1 MERNLQRNGLVNL
14 LALLAV
20 GAAAFGVAS
29 YSRSLSGQIAAVF
42 LGMGVLVAFVSW
54 FQMRLEEREQ
64 LEKLELDEMARTKAS
79 STLFDSAQTEVFI
92 ASNSRKQFEKYF
104 VPGFTALL
112 MLLQGALAF
121 LLWRQLGKMVAP
133 EPFRQEMFAMSLL
146 GLLALVLFLLG
157 RFSATIA
164 RLENHRLLRPSAGY
178 LLLGAYLCALAALAV
193 AGVKAEF
200 PKTDLY
206 VARGLVVILGL
217 VAVET
222 LATLVF
228 EIYRPRVKGKV
239 ARALYDSRVIG
250 VLAQPEGLFAAAAQT
265 LDYQFGFKVSETW
278 FFVALKE
285 KARVMFLQL
294 LAVLLLSSCFV
305 FIEPGEHALL
315 ERWGRPVAGRAV
327 LNPGAH
333 LKMPWPMDQVYR
345 YRTEQIQTLDVGSV
359 PDADEHEQKIVL
371 WTVAHSKEENFL
383 IANREPANATAG
395 AALGAKKT
403 PPVSLI
409 TVSIPVQFQIRD
421 LEQWA
426 YNHADSSNVLQQIAT
441 REVVRYLVSADFNE
455 IISKSRLESALALR
469 DRIQAV
475 ADAQKLGAKILFV
488 GLQDLHPPVKVA
500 PEYEKV
506 VGAIHQKR
514 ARIIAAEAD
523 AVLTNTLAAAQAFA
537 LTNSAEATRINLELT
552 ATARAAAFT
561 NQLPAFNAAPSVYQ
575 QRVYAQVFPRA
586 VANARK
592 YVLLATNTS
601 DVIQFDLQ
609 KRPEDD
615 YINQLG
621 SAITTPKKN

>member
-1 MERNLQRNGLVNL
+1 MERSIQRNGLVNL

-20 GAAAFGVAS
+20 GAATFGIAK
-29 YSRSLSGQIAAVF
+29 YSNSLSGQIAAVF
-42 LGMGVLVAFVSW
+42 LGLGVMVAFVSW

-64 LEKLELDEMARTKAS
+64 LERLELDEMARSKAS

-92 ASNSRKQFEKYF
+92 AGNSRKQFEKYF
-104 VPGFTALL
+104 VPGFTVLL

-133 EPFRQEMFAMSLL
+133 EPFKQEMFAMSLL
-146 GLLALVLFLLG
+146 GLLALILFLLG
-157 RFSATIA
+157 RFSTTIA
-164 RLENHRLLRPSAGY
+164 RLENHRLLRPGASH

-206 VARGLVVILGL
+206 VARGLVLVLGL

-222 LATLVF
+222 LAALVF

-239 ARALYDSRVIG
+239 ARPLYDSRVIG

-294 LAVLLLSSCFV
+294 LAVLLLSTCFV

-327 LNPGAH
+327 LDPGAH
-333 LKMPWPMDQVYR
+333 LKMPWPMDQVHR

-383 IANREPANATAG
+383 IANRAPTDAG
-395 AALGAKKT
+395 AAAALGAKKT

-421 LEQWA
+421 LESWA
-426 YNHADSSNVLQQIAT
+426 YHHADSSNVLQQIAT

-455 IISKSRLESALALR
+455 IISKTRLESALALR
-469 DRIQAV
+469 DRIQAA

-506 VGAIHQKR
+506 VGAVHQKR
-514 ARIIAAEAD
+514 AKIIAAEAE

-537 LTNSAEATRINLELT
+537 LTNTAEAARINLELT

-561 NQLPAFNAAPSVYQ
+561 NQLPAFNAAPSVYK

>member
-14 LALLAV
+14 LAMLAV
-20 GAAAFGVAS
+20 GAAAFGIAR
-29 YSRSLSGQIAAVF
+29 YSNSLSGQVAAVF
-42 LGMGVLVAFVSW
+42 LGLGVLVAFVGW

-64 LEKLELDEMARTKAS
+64 LERLELDEMARSKGS
-79 STLFDSAQTEVFI
+79 STLFESAQTEVFI
-92 ASNSRKQFEKYF
+92 ARSSRKQFEKFF
-104 VPGFTALL
+104 VPGFTVIL
-112 MLLQGALAF
+112 MLLQGAAAL
-121 LLWRQLGKMVAP
+121 LLWRWLGKVVAP
-133 EPFRQEMFAMSLL
+133 EPFKQEMVAMSLL
-146 GLLALVLFLLG
+146 GLLALILFLLG

-164 RLENHRLLRPSAGY
+164 RLENHRLLRPSASY
-178 LLLGAYLCALAALAV
+178 LLLGAYLSALAALGI
-193 AGVKAEF
+193 AGVKGEF
-200 PKTDLY
+200 LKTDLY
-206 VARGLVVILGL
+206 VARGLVIILGL

-239 ARALYDSRVIG
+239 ARPLYDSRVVG

-294 LAVLLLSSCFV
+294 LAVLLLSTCFV
-305 FIEPGEHALL
+305 FVEPGEHALL
-315 ERWGRPVAGRAV
+315 ERFGRPVAGSAV
-327 LNPGAH
+327 LDPGAH
-333 LKMPWPMDQVYR
+333 LKMPWPIDKVYR
-345 YRTEQIQTLDVGSV
+345 YRTEQVQTLDVGSI
-359 PDADEHEQKIVL
+359 PEPDEHEERIVL

-383 IANREPANATAG
+383 IANRESSDTVTA

-421 LEQWA
+421 LEQWV
-426 YNHADSSNVLQQIAT
+426 YNHADSSNVLHQIAT
-441 REVVRYLVSADFNE
+441 REVVRYLVSVDFNE
-455 IISKSRLESALALR
+455 IISKTRHESSLALR
-469 DRIQAV
+469 DRIQAA

-506 VGAIHQKR
+506 VGAIHQKK
-514 ARIIAAEAD
+514 AKIIAAEAD
-523 AVLTNTLAAAQAFA
+523 AVRTNTLAAAQAFS
-537 LTNSAEATRINLELT
+537 LTNAAEAARINLELT

-592 YVLLATNTS
+592 YVLLTTNTS
-601 DVIQFDLQ
+601 EVISFDLQ

-621 SAITTPKKN
+621 TAITTPKK

>member
-1 MERNLQRNGLVNL
+1 MERSIQKNGLVNL

-20 GAAAFGVAS
+20 GAAAFGVAQ
-29 YSRSLSGQIAAVF
+29 YSNSLAGQVAAVF
-42 LGMGVLVAFVSW
+42 LGLGALVAFVGW
-54 FQMRLEEREQ
+54 FQMRLEDREQ
-64 LEKLELDEMARTKAS
+64 LEKLELDEMARSKAS
-79 STLFDSAQTEVFI
+79 STLFESAQTEVFI
-92 ASNSRKQFEKYF
+92 ARSSRKQFEKYF
-104 VPGFTALL
+104 VPGFTVVVL
-112 MLLQGALAF
+112 LLQGAAAV
-121 LLWRQLGKMVAP
+121 LLWRWLARIATP
-133 EPFRQEMFAMSLL
+133 EPFKQEMFAMSLL
-146 GLLALVLFLLG
+146 GMLALILFLLG
-157 RFSATIA
+157 RFSTTIA
-164 RLENHRLLRPSAGY
+164 RLENHRLLRPSASY
-178 LLLGAYLCALAALAV
+178 LLWGAYLCALAALGV

-200 PKTDLY
+200 PRTDLY
-206 VARGLVVILGL
+206 VARALVVILGL
-217 VAVET
+217 VTAET

-239 ARALYDSRVIG
+239 ARPLYDSRVVG

-278 FFVALKE
+278 FFIALRE
-285 KARVMFLQL
+285 KLGLMFLQL
-294 LAVLLLSSCFV
+294 LAVLLLSTCFV
-305 FIEPGEHALL
+305 FIEPGEQALL
-315 ERWGRPVAGRAV
+315 ERWGRPVAGRPV

-333 LKMPWPMDQVYR
+333 LKFPWPMDQVHR
-345 YRTEQIQTLDVGSV
+345 YATEQVQTLSVGSM
-359 PDADEHEQKIVL
+359 PDEDEHEKTIVL

-383 IANREPANATAG
+383 IANREPGAETADSAG
-395 AALGAKKT
+395 GKKT

-409 TVSIPVQFQIRD
+409 TVSIPVQYQIHN
-421 LEQWA
+421 LEHWA
-426 YNHADSSNVLQQIAT
+426 YNHADSSNVLYQIAT

-469 DRIQAV
+469 ERIQAA
-475 ADAQKLGAKILFV
+475 ADAQKLGAKVLFV
-488 GLQDLHPPVKVA
+488 GLQDLHPPVKIA

-506 VGAIHQKR
+506 VGASQQKQ
-514 ARIIAAEAD
+514 AKIIAAQAD
-523 AVLTNTLAAAQAFA
+523 AVRTNTHAAAMAFSLTNA
-537 LTNSAEATRINLELT
+537 AEAARINLELT

-592 YVLLATNTS
+592 YVLLATNTD

-621 SAITTPKKN
+621 TAITAPKK

>member
-1 MERNLQRNGLVNL
+1 MNL
-14 LALLAV
+14 LALLGV
-20 GAAAFGVAS
+20 GAAAFGVAR
-29 YSRSLSGQIAAVF
+29 YSNSLSGQIAAVF
-42 LGMGVLVAFVSW
+42 LGVGVLVAFVGW

-64 LEKLELDEMARTKAS
+64 LEKLELDEMARSKAS

-92 ASNSRKQFEKYF
+92 ARSSRKQFEKYF
-104 VPGFTALL
+104 VPGFTVVVL
-112 MLLQGALAF
+112 LLQAAAAV
-121 LLWRQLGKMVAP
+121 LLWRWLDRVITP
-133 EPFRQEMFAMSLL
+133 EPFKQEMFALSLL
-146 GLLALVLFLLG
+146 GMLALILFLLG
-157 RFSATIA
+157 RFSTTIA
-164 RLENHRLLRPSAGY
+164 RLENHRLLRPSASY
-178 LLLGAYLCALAALAV
+178 LLLGAYFCALAALGV

-200 PKTDLY
+200 PKADLY
-206 VARGLVVILGL
+206 VARGLVVVLAL
-217 VAVET
+217 VTVET

-239 ARALYDSRVIG
+239 ARPLYDSRVVG

-285 KARVMFLQL
+285 KLGLMFLQL
-294 LAVLLLSSCFV
+294 LAVLLLSTCFV
-305 FIEPGEHALL
+305 FIEPGEQALL
-315 ERWGRPVAGRAV
+315 ERWGRPVVGRTV

-333 LKMPWPMDQVYR
+333 LKFPWPMDQVHR
-345 YRTEQIQTLDVGSV
+345 YPTEQVQTLTVGSI
-359 PDADEHEQKIVL
+359 PEENEHEETIVL

-383 IANREPANATAG
+383 IANREQISVAPGATG
-395 AALGAKKT
+395 GKKT
-403 PPVSLI
+403 PPVGLI
-409 TVSIPVQFQIRD
+409 TVSIPVQYQVHD

-426 YNHADSSNVLQQIAT
+426 YHHSDSSNVLYQIAT

-455 IISKSRLESALALR
+455 IISKSRLESAVALR
-469 DRIQAV
+469 NRIQAA

-488 GLQDLHPPVKVA
+488 GLQDLHPPVKIA

-506 VGAIHQKR
+506 VGAIHQKQ
-514 ARIIAAEAD
+514 AKIIAAQAD
-523 AVLTNTLAAAQAFA
+523 AVRTNTYAAAQAFA
-537 LTNSAEATRINLELT
+537 LTNAAQAARINLELT
-552 ATARAAAFT
+552 ATARGAAFT
-561 NQLPAFNAAPSVYQ
+561 NQLPAYNAAPSVYQ

-592 YVLLATNTS
+592 YVLLATNTE

-621 SAITTPKKN
+621 TAITAPKK

>member
-20 GAAAFGVAS
+20 GAAAFGIAT
-29 YSRSLSGQIAAVF
+29 YARSLSGQVAAVF
-42 LGMGVLVAFVSW
+42 LGLGVLVAFVSW

-64 LEKLELDEMARTKAS
+64 IEKLELDEMARSKAS

-92 ASNSRKQFEKYF
+92 ARSSRKQFEKYF
-104 VPGFTALL
+104 VPGFSVVL
-112 MLLQGALAF
+112 MLLQGAAAF
-121 LLWRQLGKMVAP
+121 LLWRGLGKVTAP
-133 EPFRQEMFAMSLL
+133 GAFQQEMFAMSLL
-146 GLLALVLFLLG
+146 GLLALILFLLG
-157 RFSATIA
+157 RFSTTIA

-200 PKTDLY
+200 PKSDLY
-206 VARGLVVILGL
+206 VARGLVIVLGL

-222 LATLVF
+222 LLTLVF

-239 ARALYDSRVIG
+239 ARPLYDSRVVG

-285 KARVMFLQL
+285 KARLMFLQL
-294 LAVLLLSSCFV
+294 LAVLVVSTCFV
-305 FIEPGEHALL
+305 FVEPGEQALL

-333 LKMPWPMDQVYR
+333 LKFPWPMDQVYR
-345 YRTEQIQTLDVGSV
+345 YPTEQIQTLSVGSI
-359 PDADEHEQKIVL
+359 PDADEPEKTIVL
-371 WTVAHSKEENFL
+371 WTVSHSKEENFL
-383 IANREPANATAG
+383 IANREHEGDAG
-395 AALGAKKT
+395 AVGGRKT

-409 TVSIPVQFQIRD
+409 TVSIPVQYQIRN
-421 LEQWA
+421 LEHWA
-426 YNHADSSNVLQQIAT
+426 YNHADSSNVLHQIAT
-441 REVVRYLVSADFNE
+441 REVIRYLVSADFNE
-455 IISKSRLESALALR
+455 IISKTRLESARALR
-469 DRIQAV
+469 DRIQAA
-475 ADAQKLGAKILFV
+475 ADAQRLGANILFV

-514 ARIIAAEAD
+514 ARLIAAEAD
-523 AVLTNTLAAAQAFA
+523 AVLTNTLAAARAFA
-537 LTNSAEATRINLELT
+537 LTNAAEAARINLELT

-575 QRVYAQVFPRA
+575 QRVYAQAFPRA

-592 YVLLATNTS
+592 YVLLATNTT

-621 SAITTPKKN
+621 SAITAPKK